1 MKKVTIYHNNRCSKS
16 RQALCLLDECNADI
30 EVVQYINDPMSKSTL
45 KSILKKLGYTA
56 DQLLRKNEQV
66 YKDLVKGKSLTEDAL
81 IDLMLLNPKLIER
94 PIVVFDNTA
103 FVARPPELVK
113 DFFR

>member
-66 YKDLVKGKSLTEDAL
+66 YKELVKGKSLTEDAL

>member
-113 DFFR
+113 DFFI

>member
-16 RQALCLLDECNADI
+16 RQALCFLDECIADI
-30 EVVQYINDPMSKSTL
+30 EVVQYINHPMSKATL

-66 YKDLVKGKSLTEDAL
+66 YKELVKGKSLTEDAL

>member
-30 EVVQYINDPMSKSTL
+30 EVVQYINDPMSKATL

-56 DQLLRKNEQV
+56 HQLLRKNEQV
-66 YKDLVKGKSLTEDAL
+66 YKELVKGKSLTEDAL